1 MYRSG
6 STFLY
11 NMVRELKKHH
21 NKQEWKLH
29 KVHEGW
35 SDIPKGS
42 QDVSIYSY
50 RDVRDVIASFCYKYN
65 MNFETFLIHERKT
78 IPFIKWIIDYDQK
91 IKSICANNVSLYKNV
106 SSSITKSGLQVVF
119 PIYRILNLKYED
131 CILGN
136 PISTYNA
143 VSGFLGVSQLYNIEL
158 SEQLCLERQKKKIQN
173 LKQHDVETEYW
184 PNHIKDGKAN
194 KYKNIFT
201 DEEIKLINS
210 NQYIKNY
217 LKNNGY
223 EI

>member
-1 MYRSG
+1 
-6 STFLY
+6 
-11 NMVRELKKHH
+11 MVRELKKHH
-21 NKQEWKLH
+21 NKQEWELH

-91 IKSICANNVSLYKNV
+91 IKSMCANNVSLY
-106 SSSITKSGLQVVF
+106 
-119 PIYRILNLKYED
+119 KYED

-173 LKQHDVETEYW
+173 LKQHDVETKYW

-194 KYKNIFT
+194 KYKNILT
-201 DEEIKLINS
+201 DYEIKLINS

>member
-11 NMVRELKKHH
+11 NMVKELKKYH

-35 SDIPKGS
+35 LSWLGPNELGEDRPKGT

-50 RDVRDVIASFCYKYN
+50 RDVRDVIASFCYRDN
-65 MNFETFLIHERKT
+65 MNFETFSIHGRKA
-78 IPFIKWIIDYDQK
+78 IPFIEWIIDYDQK
-91 IKSICANNVSLYKNV
+91 IKNLIQCYS
-106 SSSITKSGLQVVF
+106 
-119 PIYRILNLKYED
+119 ILNLKYED

-143 VSGFLGVSQLYNIEL
+143 VSGVLGVSQLYNIEL
-158 SEQLCLERQKKKIQN
+158 SEQLCLEKQKEKIQG
-173 LKQHDVETEYW
+173 LKDADTNTLYW
-184 PNHIKDGKAN
+184 PNHIKDGRSN
-194 KYKNIFT
+194 KYKDIFT